1 MGLAFYA
8 IRLAVQAVII
18 LIVVEALL
26 SWVPDLKRKFGE
38 VTGFIESLT
47 EPILKPFR
55 RILPPEKTGGLD
67 LSPLFA
73 IMALQIIER
82 LLP

>member
-8 IRLAVQAVII
+8 IRLAIQAVII

-26 SWVPDLKRKFGE
+26 SWVPDLKRRFRE
-38 VTGFIESLT
+38 VTGFVESLT

-67 LSPLFA
+67 LSPIFA
-73 IMALQIIER
+73 ITALQIIGR